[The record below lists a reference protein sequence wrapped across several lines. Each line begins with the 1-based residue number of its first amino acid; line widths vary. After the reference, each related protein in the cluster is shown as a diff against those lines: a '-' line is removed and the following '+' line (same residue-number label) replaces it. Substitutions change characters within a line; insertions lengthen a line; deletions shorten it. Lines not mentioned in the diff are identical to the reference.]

1 MESANNQ
8 AGFLLITF
16 PPLLVGKVSLPFG
29 ESVIGR
35 SEGKDKIVIN
45 ESSISK
51 KHARLK
57 VTKAGVW
64 LTDLGSKNGT
74 KINGSTIFIESGKE
88 VAIDES
94 MIINFAD
101 VQCHIELSKA

>member
-1 MESANNQ
+1 M
-8 AGFLLITF
+8 
-16 PPLLVGKVSLPFG
+16 GKVPIPYG
-29 ESVIGR
+29 ESVVGR

-45 ESSISK
+45 EGSISK

-64 LTDLGSKNGT
+64 ITDLGSKNGT
-74 KINGSTIFIESGKE
+74 KINGSDMLIESGKE

-94 MIINFAD
+94 MVINFAD
-101 VQCHIELSKA
+101 VQCHIELNKV